1 MKVLVTGA
9 TGHVGNVVVKQLNQ
23 LGYDVYSLVMPFD
36 RIDYIKDDST
46 IIYGNILDLEGLKY
60 ITKGMD
66 YIIHA
71 AGYIDIGSGNKKK
84 LHQINVVGT
93 QNVMIAAHYN
103 DVKRVIYTSSVHA
116 LEELPNNATITEVD
130 HFDPKKVKGNYAK
143 SKAIATQNALDYAK
157 EHQLDLVVVH
167 LAGVV
172 GSHDYKG
179 SYMGELVKSYLKGK
193 LPVYLKGGY
202 NYIDVFDAANGII
215 GALEKG
221 QRGECY
227 ILSGHVIPI
236 KYYLD
241 LVSEL
246 THLKPIKRS
255 INYTFMLMFSKLA
268 ELYYKMAKRKMLFS
282 TYSIKVLKSNANFS
296 NQKAVEVLGLTLT
309 PFEETVKHVVQFIIE
324 NEPKLYKKKLK
335 KTLPNKS

>member
-9 TGHVGNVVVKQLNQ
+9 TGHVGNVVVKQLYK

-36 RIDYIKDDST
+36 RIDYIKDYSK
-46 IIYGNILDLEGLKY
+46 IVYGNILDLEGLKY
-60 ITKGMD
+60 ISKEMD

-84 LHQINVVGT
+84 LHQVNVVGT
-93 QNVMIAAHYN
+93 QNVMIAAHFN

-116 LEELPNNATITEVD
+116 IEELSNNQIMSEVD

-157 EHQLDLVVVH
+157 EHHLDLVVVH
-167 LAGVV
+167 LSGVI

-193 LPVYLKGGY
+193 LPVYIKGGY

-221 QRGECY
+221 RSGECY
-227 ILSGHVIPI
+227 ILSGHTITI

-246 THLKPIKRS
+246 THLKPIKKS
-255 INYTFMLMFSKLA
+255 INYNFMLLFSKLA
-268 ELYYKMAKRKMLFS
+268 ELYYKIARRKMLYS

-296 NQKAVEVLGLTLT
+296 NQKAVEELGLTLT
-309 PFEETVKHVVQFIIE
+309 PFKKTVERVVNFIIK
-324 NEPKLYKKKLK
+324 NEPKIYKKKLK
-335 KTLPNKS
+335 NTLPNKS